1 MLLSEKTVEFTLSLQ
16 NSLNDHTFVKL
27 SLGNYKGKE
36 ENLKNIYLT
45 RYKLEQMVLSETL
58 GKVNK
63 IPSMNPYILIMV
75 LLLNA

>member
-36 ENLKNIYLT
+36 ENLKNILNQLKIIQRLKMKFQELSKRLT
-45 RYKLEQMVLSETL
+45 MMKR
-58 GKVNK
+58 
-63 IPSMNPYILIMV
+63 
-75 LLLNA
+75 